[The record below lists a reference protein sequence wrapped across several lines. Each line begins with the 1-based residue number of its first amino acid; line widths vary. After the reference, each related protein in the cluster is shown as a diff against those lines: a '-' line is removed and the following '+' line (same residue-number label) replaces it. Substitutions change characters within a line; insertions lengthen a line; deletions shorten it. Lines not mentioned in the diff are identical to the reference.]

1 VDRWIRARDRGIT
14 ILIWVVVILLFFWL
28 VSHVITTLL
37 LFAIAA
43 LLAYA
48 LIPGSTCSSGG
59 CLARW
64 PSQLSICW
72 RW

>member
-1 VDRWIRARDRGIT
+1 M
-14 ILIWVVVILLFFWL
+14 ILLFFWL
-28 VSHVITTLL
+28 VGHVITTLL

-48 LIPGSTCSSGG
+48 LVPGSTRSSGG

>member
-28 VSHVITTLL
+28 VGHVITTLL
-37 LFAIAA
+37 LFAIVA

-48 LIPGSTCSSGG
+48 LVPGSTCSSGG

-64 PSQLSICW
+64 PLQLSICW